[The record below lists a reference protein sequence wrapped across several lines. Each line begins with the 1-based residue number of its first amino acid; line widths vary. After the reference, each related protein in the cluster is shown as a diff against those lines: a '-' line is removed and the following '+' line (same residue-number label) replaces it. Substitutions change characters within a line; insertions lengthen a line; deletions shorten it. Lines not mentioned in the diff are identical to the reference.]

1 VVDFP
6 LSEENR
12 LVAQSV
18 RRSADAESAPRVSGR
33 DAAGEVHVEVSRQM
47 GELGCLA
54 APVPEQYGGAGKDC
68 LSLAMWRATEHAVQ
82 GALDAIQV
90 HQLIQAD
97 CALGYREDRPIRC
110 ESPAAAAF
118 DRLPAATQG

>member
-18 RRSADAESAPRVSGR
+18 RRFADAECAPRVSGW
-33 DAAGEVHVEVSRQM
+33 DAACEAHVEVFRRM
-47 GELGCLA
+47 GELGHLA
-54 APVPEQYGGAGKDC
+54 APVPEPYGGAGQDC
-68 LSLAMWRATEHAVQ
+68 RSLATWCATEHAVQ
-82 GALDAIQV
+82 GELDAIQV
-90 HQLIQAD
+90 HQIIQAD

-110 ESPAAAAF
+110 ESMAAAAF
-118 DRLPAATQG
+118 DRLPAGARG